1 MTIPRNLSKLAQGA
15 DTSGVLGTANGGTN
29 ATATPTAG
37 GAVYGTG
44 TAYAITSAGTTG
56 QVLTSNGAS
65 APTWSPIIPSG
76 TVMLFWQSAAPT
88 GWTQV
93 TTQTNKALRVVSTA
107 GGGTGGS
114 VAFTTAFASQTPSGS
129 VSTSVTGVAGSV
141 SISGGSVSG
150 TTLSIAEMPAHTHGT
165 EGFAAFAYSTG
176 GLFQNIVS
184 GNITTTSTGGGGSHT
199 HGFTN
204 PSGSF
209 SFSSGSASSS
219 FSGSA
224 INLAVQYI
232 DIILC
237 SKN

>member
-65 APTWSPIIPSG
+65 APTWSSTFASG
-76 TVMLFWQSAAPT
+76 TRMMFVQTAAPT
-88 GWTQV
+88 GWTKDTV
-93 TTQTNKALRVVSTA
+93 NYNNHAIRVVTGTA
-107 GGGTGGS
+107 GTGGT
-114 VAFTTAFASQTPSGS
+114 VDFTTAFASQTPSGS
-129 VSTSVTGVAGSV
+129 VSTSISSVSGSV
-141 SISGGSVSG
+141 SISGGSVG
-150 TTLSIAEMPAHTHGT
+150 ATTLSTTQMPAHTHDY
-165 EGFAAFAYSTG
+165 AAISTG
-176 GLFQNIVS
+176 AAIPTGTGFGGIVATS
-184 GNITTTSTGGGGSHT
+184 TSTGGGGSHT